1 MNGCRYCVIM
11 HNRKRRGKKR
21 ARGVAM
27 CLAREELTRCSK
39 KLDER
44 GPGCEYHDAKANV
57 TNPQPSRP
65 EPVVAPRGPYVP
77 RPEPTPVEAR

>member
-11 HNRKRRGKKR
+11 HNRKRRGRQR

-39 KLDER
+39 KLEER
-44 GPGCEYHDAKANV
+44 GPGCEHHDAKANA
-57 TNPQPSRP
+57 TNSLPSRL
-65 EPVVAPRGPYVP
+65 EPIVAQRGRYAP
-77 RPEPTPVEAR
+77 RPELMASKAR